1 MNLQHLAKVDLNLLV
16 ALQALLEEKSVSL
29 AAKRLSVTQPAM
41 SKTLARLRDTFD
53 DPLFARSKRGIQPT
67 PRALALSTEL
77 QKILSNIETLLD
89 AGEFSPAAFR
99 GEIVL
104 AISEYVGFTLLPPLT
119 ARLQT
124 IAPQLQL
131 KTITRA
137 ENQLDQLASGDL
149 DLAIQFT
156 RDVYSREF
164 RTHPLASSPLAVFVR
179 RDHPLVGEPLTLERL
194 AAYPMIDLY
203 VADRSDLNLA
213 QLPPDLSGLRR
224 RGSLETSHLLT
235 AFEVLRETD
244 YVLPCPAYLARND
257 GATRDVVALA
267 LPDALSQTIDYSL
280 VAHERTANSPIH
292 QWLWHEII
300 DTVRALRVR
309 TVHRG

>member
-1 MNLQHLAKVDLNLLV
+1 MNLQQLAKVDLNLLV

-29 AAKRLSVTQPAM
+29 AAKRLSITQPAM
-41 SKTLARLRDTFD
+41 SKTLARLRDAFD

-77 QKILSNIETLLD
+77 QQVLSNIESLIN
-89 AGEFSPAAFR
+89 AGEFSPKLYR
-99 GEIVL
+99 GEIVI

-124 IAPQLQL
+124 SAPLLKL

-137 ENQLDQLASGDL
+137 EGQLDMLATGDL
-149 DLAIQFT
+149 DLAIQIT
-156 RDVYSREF
+156 RGEYSREF

-179 RDHPLVGEPLTLERL
+179 REHPLVGTVLTRESIAQFPLIE
-194 AAYPMIDLY
+194 LY
-203 VADRSDLNLA
+203 VADRSELSLT
-213 QLPPDLSGLRR
+213 QLLEGSSTQP

-235 AFEVLRETD
+235 AFEVLRETN
-244 YVLPCPAYLARND
+244 YVLACPAYLARSD
-257 GATRDVVALA
+257 GATRDVVALQ
-267 LPDALSQTIDYSL
+267 LPSELQQTVNYSL
-280 VAHERTANSPIH
+280 VAHTRTASSPLH

-300 DTVRALRVR
+300 DTVRTMRVR

>member
-1 MNLQHLAKVDLNLLV
+1 MNLQNLAKVDLNLLV
-16 ALQALLEEKSVSL
+16 ALQALLEERSVSR

-41 SKTLARLRDTFD
+41 SKTLGRLRDTFG

-67 PRALALSTEL
+67 PRALALSTDL
-77 QKILSNIETLLD
+77 QKVLSNIETLLD

-119 ARLQT
+119 GRLQT
-124 IAPQLQL
+124 SAPQLQL

-137 ENQLDQLASGDL
+137 EGQLDQLASGDL

-156 RDVYSREF
+156 RDEYPREF
-164 RTHPLASSPLAVFVR
+164 RTHPLASSPLAIFVR
-179 RDHPLVGEPLTLERL
+179 RDHPLVGQPLTTEKI

-203 VADRSDLNLA
+203 VADRGELNLA
-213 QLPPDLSGLRR
+213 PLPRELTGRR
-224 RGSLETSHLLT
+224 RGTLETSHLLT

-244 YVLPCPAYLARND
+244 YILACPAYLASND
-257 GATRDVVALA
+257 GATRDVIALA
-267 LPDALSQTIDYSL
+267 PPENLSQTIDYSL